1 MHMTLGAR
9 RLVPASSI
17 VFALLAL
24 ALTGG
29 RLDGDLSGLAWYY
42 GLMFPW
48 ASFGTYIVMIAL
60 FLFPAADLV
69 IASLEPVVI
78 VLAGAIQGA
87 VVGAVA
93 VVGRWWWLRR
103 RSFRAV

>member
-1 MHMTLGAR
+1 MHMTLGTR
-9 RLVPASSI
+9 WLVPASSI
-17 VFALLAL
+17 IFALLAL

-48 ASFGTYIVMIAL
+48 ASLGTYLVMIVL
-60 FLFPAADLV
+60 FVVPTAELG
-69 IASLEPVVI
+69 IATLEVVVI

-87 VVGAVA
+87 IVATVA
-93 VVGRWWWLRR
+93 VVGRSWCLRR
-103 RSFRAV
+103 RSLRAV